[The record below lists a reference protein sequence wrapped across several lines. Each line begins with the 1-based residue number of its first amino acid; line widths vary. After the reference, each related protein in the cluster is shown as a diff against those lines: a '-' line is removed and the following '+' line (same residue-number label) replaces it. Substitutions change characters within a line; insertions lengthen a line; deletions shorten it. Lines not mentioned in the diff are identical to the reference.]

1 MPGSCT
7 DPPRL
12 VPLQA
17 AAPTLFRT
25 HFSKQCVSKQC
36 VPGSS
41 GYPSIVTASE
51 SNQPAPTGSDGPAPD
66 SFWAHRWARLGRPLE
81 VSPTTPVAIALSGGA
96 DSVYLATMI
105 ARSHPRPRA
114 LAIHVDH
121 GLRGEES
128 RTDAEFC
135 ARLCAKLGLP
145 FARRMVEIDPEGGD
159 LEGRARQ
166 ARYKALA
173 EETANAGMSVLLT
186 GHHEDDAV
194 ETLLMRWMRGTD
206 LQGLAG
212 LRRETILGPGA
223 FSAETK
229 KPLRV
234 LRPLI
239 GMRREEVRSALRQHG
254 IDWREDLTNSSAAF
268 SRNRVRSTVLP
279 EIAAQCGDE
288 GVDNLRAFARAVE
301 SFEDELADRTAHI
314 SWDPVTHEAARRS
327 AAMPELGGSIQRD
340 RLGDLP
346 PTLMKRALGRLIG
359 EGTGQRPARHVL
371 QNLSEDLTEGRNGRR
386 EIHEG
391 WTVQLQS
398 NALHLTPPS
407 GLLSSSAGPNAGSP
421 GGESTMGSSGGGAA
435 VAEPQAA
442 ATQVTQSGPKLRAQ
456 AEARS
461 DSMPHELET
470 QARPAIDATL
480 EAAPTAAPTP
490 AVSPAGATAPKT
502 SQAPL
507 AGAGLSLGI

>member
-1 MPGSCT
+1 MPGSWT

-173 EETANAGMSVLLT
+173 EETANAGMSVL
-186 GHHEDDAV
+186 
-194 ETLLMRWMRGTD
+194 
-206 LQGLAG
+206 
-212 LRRETILGPGA
+212 
-223 FSAETK
+223 
-229 KPLRV
+229 
-234 LRPLI
+234 
-239 GMRREEVRSALRQHG
+239 
-254 IDWREDLTNSSAAF
+254 
-268 SRNRVRSTVLP
+268 
-279 EIAAQCGDE
+279 
-288 GVDNLRAFARAVE
+288 
-301 SFEDELADRTAHI
+301 
-314 SWDPVTHEAARRS
+314 
-327 AAMPELGGSIQRD
+327 
-340 RLGDLP
+340 
-346 PTLMKRALGRLIG
+346 
-359 EGTGQRPARHVL
+359 
-371 QNLSEDLTEGRNGRR
+371 
-386 EIHEG
+386 
-391 WTVQLQS
+391 
-398 NALHLTPPS
+398 
-407 GLLSSSAGPNAGSP
+407 
-421 GGESTMGSSGGGAA
+421 
-435 VAEPQAA
+435 
-442 ATQVTQSGPKLRAQ
+442 
-456 AEARS
+456 
-461 DSMPHELET
+461 
-470 QARPAIDATL
+470 
-480 EAAPTAAPTP
+480 
-490 AVSPAGATAPKT
+490 
-502 SQAPL
+502 
-507 AGAGLSLGI
+507 